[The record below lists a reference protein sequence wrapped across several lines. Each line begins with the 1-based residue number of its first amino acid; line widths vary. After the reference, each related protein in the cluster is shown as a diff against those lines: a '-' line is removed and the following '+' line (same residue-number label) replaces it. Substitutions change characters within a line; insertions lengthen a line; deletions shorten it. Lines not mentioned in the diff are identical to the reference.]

1 MDARRRRDL
10 EENPFSAL
18 FPSVQAAEEYRK
30 LLQNDIRAAPS
41 NDEPMSRDESETDS
55 AVTQVSNQKELSS
68 KQKDEMAERIFLITS
83 TMSGRES
90 EDVPRCSVFIES
102 DEDGPL
108 HSIIEQLLFSRLLLK
123 QPRTFLKT
131 NSTMPDDNGVAEQ
144 QAKEGRPVV
153 YLLQCFNRLLHEK
166 ENALPH
172 HMEIISTYRSLIIMN
187 ISTAFIS
194 PEIFAELSKSRSD
207 VHQQFYGILAEN
219 DCLDTA
225 SPPRICFY
233 EVLDYT
239 VSTEPTLLST
249 AFEPLLTILAK
260 ELKEGNLM
268 ESNLGFTMCIFE
280 TFAAHPGSALPCV
293 EYSLPNAIV
302 PFHGQQT
309 NSTTLFEILLGKS
322 CLVRD
327 PQTRMLPF
335 FEEAQRMRSA
345 DVESEEYQLHLKTE
359 RFHTQLYKIAHLL
372 LKHRTSR
379 VKFLT
384 WIGQFLARHEYL
396 AKMWTQEQMDVFMDI
411 FGTDAAL
418 VNLSS
423 VLLRLSLPFCVD
435 KVAKSKPET
444 PKFLKID
451 ATYTSATGEPNPET
465 KGVHGSN
472 LHKDTCLQSVKE
484 GSLPLQSSDS
494 YNFISECFF
503 MTHRAIYLGVHGL
516 IKKFYRLNRNL
527 NREGDLYRQIRESGS
542 TNDMAEVVTKRFE
555 SGMRTYLSIKGFLTE
570 PTFLDA
576 CIRLYGTTAQYLNH
590 IAMTND
596 MSALA
601 AVTLPLPK
609 SDPSHYLYYVPEYVM
624 ENMTDIILLIWRFA
638 RPSIYLVD
646 PYIHDLLLNISIYM
660 GNKTCMSN
668 PHLRA
673 SLAEVLEILLPLPG
687 RTDGLLGDREEIF
700 MKFPYKGFLAVATL
714 QLFVDIEFTGD
725 PHQFEQKFHYRQPL
739 YKILR
744 YLWGKKAS
752 HEAAIKEVCRSI
764 DNIDDPSHPLFL
776 QFTNLLLNDLIYLL
790 DEAMGF
796 LAQIKTLENERDTGE
811 WDELNQREK
820 MAKEAELK
828 QIGTMAKY
836 HNILSN
842 DTVDTLVYLTA
853 APAVKDLF
861 SNPSLADRVAVMLDD
876 FLLKL
881 VGPKMSVLR
890 VKDLSAYEFKPKVLV
905 LELCKIY
912 MNLCDRDEFCRAIS
926 RDGRSYSSK
935 LFPMA
940 CQVLRR
946 IGNEDVRDGM
956 WKISE
961 KIKRI
966 SDQDEED
973 EEMFIDA
980 PDEFYDA
987 LMHTLMRDP
996 VILPTS
1002 RQVVDR
1008 STISRHL
1015 MSDPTD
1021 PFNRNPLT
1029 MLDIIPDTELKSR
1042 ISQWI
1047 EEKRKKRINTE

>member
-1 MDARRRRDL
+1 MDADSERNRSLGD
-10 EENPFSAL
+10 NPFLAL
-18 FPSVQAAEEYRK
+18 FTSVQAAEEYRD
-30 LLQNDIRAAPS
+30 LLHNDRRLVPS
-41 NDEPMSRDESETDS
+41 NDEPMSQDESEDNS
-55 AVTQVSNQKELSS
+55 ESVTRDSNQKDISS
-68 KQKDEMAERIFLITS
+68 KQKDEIAERIFLITD
-83 TMSGRES
+83 TMSDHNS
-90 EDVPRCSVFIES
+90 EDVPRCSVYIES
-102 DEDGPL
+102 DDDGPL
-108 HSIIEQLLFSRLLLK
+108 HSTIEQLLFSRLLLQ
-123 QPRTFLKT
+123 QPRASLKT
-131 NSTMPDDNGVAEQ
+131 NVRAPDDNGITEE

-166 ENALPH
+166 ENVLPQ
-172 HMEIISTYRSLIIMN
+172 HMETIAKYRSLIIMN

-194 PEIFAELSKSRSD
+194 PEIFTELSQLRSD
-207 VHQQFYGILAEN
+207 VHRQFYGILANN
-219 DCLDTA
+219 DCLDTT
-225 SPPRICFY
+225 SPSRTCFY
-233 EVLDYT
+233 EVVEYIT
-239 VSTEPTLLST
+239 STEPTLLST
-249 AFEPLLTILAK
+249 ALEPLLTILAK
-260 ELKEGNLM
+260 ELKESNIM
-268 ESNLGFTMCIFE
+268 DSNLGLTMCIFE
-280 TFAAHPGSALPCV
+280 TFAAHQGSALACV
-293 EYSLPNAIV
+293 EYSLSIPSR
-302 PFHGQQT
+302 GQQT
-309 NSTTLFEILLGKS
+309 STKLFEILLGKS
-322 CLVRD
+322 CLVQD

-335 FEEAQRMRSA
+335 FEEAQRMRPA

-359 RFHTQLYKIAHLL
+359 RFQTQLYQIAHLL

-379 VKFLT
+379 ATFLT
-384 WIGQFLARHEYL
+384 WIGQFLARHDYL

-411 FGTDAAL
+411 FGTDATL

-435 KVAKSKPET
+435 KAGNLKQET
-444 PKFLKID
+444 PKFLRID
-451 ATYTSATGEPNPET
+451 ATYTLATGELNPGMR
-465 KGVHGSN
+465 GVHGSN
-472 LHKDTCLQSVKE
+472 LNKDTCLQSVNE
-484 GSLPLQSSDS
+484 GSLPLQCSDS

-503 MTHRAIYLGVHGL
+503 MAHRAIYLGVHGL

-527 NREGDLYRQIRESGS
+527 NRDGDLYRQIRETGS
-542 TNDMAEVVTKRFE
+542 ASDMAEIITKRFE
-555 SGMRTYLSIKGFLTE
+555 SGMRTYLSIKGLLTE
-570 PTFLDA
+570 PTFLAA
-576 CIRLYGTTAQYLNH
+576 CIRFYGTTAQYLNH
-590 IAMTND
+590 VSMTNN
-596 MSALA
+596 MSELA
-601 AVTLPLPK
+601 TITLPLPK
-609 SDPSHYLYYVPEYVM
+609 SDPSHYLYYIPEYVI

-638 RPSIYLVD
+638 RSSIYLLN
-646 PYIHDLLLNISIYM
+646 PYIHDFLLNISIYM

-687 RTDGLLGDREEIF
+687 RTDNLLGDRQKIF

-739 YKILR
+739 YKIMR

-752 HEAAIKEVCRSI
+752 REAVIKEVSRAI
-764 DNIDDPSHPLFL
+764 ENIDDPSHPLFL

-811 WDELNQREK
+811 WDELDQREK
-820 MAKEAELK
+820 MAKESELK

-842 DTVDTLVYLTA
+842 DTVDTLVYLTEA
-853 APAVKDLF
+853 TEVKDLF
-861 SNPSLADRVAVMLDD
+861 SNPSLGDRVAVMLDD

-890 VKDLSAYEFKPKVLV
+890 VKDLSAYEFKPKLLV

-912 MNLCDRDEFCRAIS
+912 INLCSRDEFCRAIS

-935 LFPMA
+935 LFPLA

-946 IGNEDVRDGM
+946 IGNEDVRDAM

-961 KIKRI
+961 KIKQI

-980 PDEFYDA
+980 PNEFYDA
-987 LMHTLMRDP
+987 LMQTLMRDP

-1029 MLDIIPDTELKSR
+1029 MLDVIPDDELKNR
-1042 ISQWI
+1042 ISTWI
-1047 EEKRKKRINTE
+1047 DEKRKNKANSE